1 MAKINFSVTDA
12 PQQTSG
18 NEPKPAGTYVMQ
30 VVNSDMRNTKSGSGQ
45 YLWLEFDILDG
56 PARGKYWDRLNI
68 INDNAKAVEIANR
81 QLAAICH
88 ALGFAALDDSE
99 KLHFKPLRVQLK
111 VREAKDGS
119 LQNEAKYLPLEAA
132 PAAAPATAPAAA
144 ASAKPWERK
153 K

>member
-132 PAAAPATAPAAA
+132 PATAPATAPAAA